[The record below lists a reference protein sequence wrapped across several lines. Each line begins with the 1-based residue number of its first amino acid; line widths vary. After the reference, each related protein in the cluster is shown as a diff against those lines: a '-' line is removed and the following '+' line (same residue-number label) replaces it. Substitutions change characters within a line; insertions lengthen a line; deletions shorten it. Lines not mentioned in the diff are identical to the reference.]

1 MKLCSSDN
9 HYTTA
14 PHNHYTTASR
24 NRNRKTETERFPVA
38 SETQTLEWKEQII
51 FGDWVLVQ
59 YNTFYP
65 GEVKN
70 KSGDN
75 IQVNVM
81 IPPGKTRWKW
91 PKKEDSIYYERSNII
106 KKINPPEA
114 TSGTTG

>member
-1 MKLCSSDN
+1 MKLCSSGN

-24 NRNRKTETERFPVA
+24 NRNRKTETERLPVA
-38 SETQTLEWKEQII
+38 SETQTLEWKEPII

-65 GEVKN
+65 GEAKN
-70 KSGDN
+70 KTGDN

-81 IPPGKTRWKW
+81 VPAGKTRWK
-91 PKKEDSIYYERSNII
+91 
-106 KKINPPEA
+106 
-114 TSGTTG
+114 